1 MTKKIEDESHIE
13 KNNNQKIEIEYLTKN
28 KPDSKKKKKNDD
40 ESKVKN
46 LKDQKKEIKKKD
58 LEIKNLREKVEKYKE
73 DYLRNKAENE
83 NLRKRLERD
92 KKDFFLYSLSEVL
105 KDFLVIL
112 DNFERALDTESAK
125 NSKNFR
131 EGINMIYKQF
141 QDILKKHNVIP
152 VETDGKRFDPQV
164 QQAFITEESDSVK
177 EPEVAEVLQQGYKLN
192 ERLLRPSL
200 VKVLVKRKEK

>member
-125 NSKNFR
+125 NSKNFH

>member
-1 MTKKIEDESHIE
+1 MPKKIEDESQIE
-13 KNNNQKIEIEYLTKN
+13 KNNNQEIEIEYLTKK
-28 KPDSKKKKKNDD
+28 KPEIKKKKKNDV
-40 ESKVKN
+40 ESKVIN

-58 LEIKNLREKVEKYKE
+58 LEIKNLREEVDKYKE
-73 DYLRNKAENE
+73 DYLRNAAENE
-83 NLRKRLERD
+83 NLRKRLERE

-105 KDFLVIL
+105 KDFLVVL
-112 DNFERALDTESAK
+112 DNFERALDTESAT
-125 NSKNFR
+125 NRKNFH

-141 QDILKKHNVIP
+141 QDTLKKHNVTP